1 MATGWHESCGALS
14 MELGLP
20 RSSFYRQRDRGRFG
34 KQQHHEKPSAIIA
47 ASPQLLGLSGFL
59 NNFYKLPESK
69 PVTTEVAFTSLQS
82 AGTELLEG
90 ISYAKPLK

>member
-1 MATGWHESCGALS
+1 

-69 PVTTEVAFTSLQS
+69 PVTTEPLLLCSLQGQNCLKVLAMLS
-82 AGTELLEG
+82 LLNN
-90 ISYAKPLK
+90 Y

>member
-1 MATGWHESCGALS
+1 